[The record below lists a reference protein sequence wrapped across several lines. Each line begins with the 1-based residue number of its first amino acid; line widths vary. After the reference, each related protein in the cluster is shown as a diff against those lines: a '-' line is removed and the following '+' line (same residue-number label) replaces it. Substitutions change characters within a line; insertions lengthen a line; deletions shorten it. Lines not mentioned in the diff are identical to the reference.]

1 MKYLMIV
8 AIAWLV
14 AQGGKHV
21 ARAFGRNRRVFGGN
35 PRSALLLSGG
45 MPSAHSASAVALA
58 VAIGRYEGLQTAA
71 FAIATFY
78 AAVIMYDAMM
88 VRLSSG
94 EQGDALNKVISLQK
108 LSVPQIKVAHGHT
121 GVEVLAGAVVGAL
134 VACIVIFT
142 TI

>member
-14 AQGGKHV
+14 AQGGKHIV
-21 ARAFGRNRRVFGGN
+21 CAFGRNRRVFGGN
-35 PRSALLLSGG
+35 ARSTLLLSGG
-45 MPSAHSASAVALA
+45 MPSAHSASVVALA
-58 VAIGRYEGLQTAA
+58 VAIGWYDGVQTAA
-71 FAIATFY
+71 FAIAAFY

-108 LSVPQIKVAHGHT
+108 LPIPHLKVAHGHT
-121 GVEVLAGAVVGAL
+121 GVEVLAGAIIGAL
-134 VACIVIFT
+134 IAAIVIFT
-142 TI
+142 TK